1 MVFEGLGSSSSVGAL
16 AVGVMLLGDCS
27 VVALAVGVMLLGD
40 SISWVSMSLESVVE
54 VMSLGES
61 IS

>member
-1 MVFEGLGSSSSVGAL
+1 MIFEGLGSFCSVGAL

-27 VVALAVGVMLLGD
+27 VGALAVGVMLLGD
-40 SISWVSMSLESVVE
+40 SISWVSMSLESVE